1 MEIDVIVSL
10 PNGDRTQQNEYNEMI
25 KDMES
30 FGSLVKSDM
39 GAFGYRFLLE
49 VPKGTNSKQLKLQ
62 INDMLLDYYGL
73 EVEQLWDDS
82 GYVY

>member
-10 PNGDRTQQNEYNEMI
+10 PNGDRTERNEYNEMI
-25 KDMES
+25 KDIES

-39 GAFGYRFLLE
+39 GAFGYRYWLV
-49 VPKGTNSKQLKLQ
+49 VPKGTNSKQLKSQ

-73 EVEQLWDDS
+73 EVQQLWDDA